1 MLRLIL
7 GRAGTGKT
15 GQIMGEIRS
24 RVEAR
29 QGASILIVPEQY
41 SHEAER
47 ELARQCGDTL
57 SLYAEVLSFT
67 RLAARAAEEAG
78 GSAGNMWTPEDG
90 FSGWPWPWTRWA
102 GAWRSMARPAAS
114 RRAWDSF

>member
-7 GRAGTGKT
+7 GRAARGKT

-78 GSAGNMWTPEDG
+78 GSAREYVDAGRTG

-102 GAWRSMARPAAS
+102 GA
-114 RRAWDSF
+114 